1 MFRWQII
8 IKGTISNETAH
19 NIKNKV
25 YNLIKDVY
33 NDIRINIDINPNN
46 LL

>member
-8 IKGTISNETAH
+8 IKGIITDERAAD
-19 NIKNKV
+19 IKNRV
-25 YNLIKDVY
+25 YDLIKDVY
-33 NDIRINIDINPNN
+33 SDIRINIDINPNS